1 MQCKIR
7 YYSLKSYLTCSMP
20 LLPIFQAG
28 VAFQLTFFI
37 ISHFWQIRTFGEKTF
52 LIFCSAFLFK
62 LPSGQ
67 FFKQKKKPVFRY
79 IIDECVNRIS
89 GLYYQKVTN
98 NLSNEQ
104 TDSSA
109 NKRKYTLSGYW
120 LRNSNPQERL
130 HSVLQRSYSI

>member
-1 MQCKIR
+1 MKKTRVCRQNSWFYNRKFISFPKIFFAMQCKIR

-62 LPSGQ
+62 LPSCFWIHSRRVCEPNFG
-67 FFKQKKKPVFRY
+67 
-79 IIDECVNRIS
+79 
-89 GLYYQKVTN
+89 
-98 NLSNEQ
+98 
-104 TDSSA
+104 
-109 NKRKYTLSGYW
+109 
-120 LRNSNPQERL
+120 
-130 HSVLQRSYSI
+130 SVLSESHEQSVKRTDRFISK